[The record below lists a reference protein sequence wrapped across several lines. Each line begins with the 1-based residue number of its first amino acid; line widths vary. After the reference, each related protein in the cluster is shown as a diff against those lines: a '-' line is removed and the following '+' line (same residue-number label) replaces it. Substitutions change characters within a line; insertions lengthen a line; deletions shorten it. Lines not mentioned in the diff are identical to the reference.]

1 MFGLGMTEIVIIIVV
16 LGIIFFGSSKITN
29 LAKSAGRFSGEYKKG
44 KAEMEGELNKIKE
57 NFKTEEEKVVVKSE
71 VAPLVKT
78 ETTEEKEEEKSEPP
92 IFSKFG

>member
-1 MFGLGMTEIVIIIVV
+1 MPEIVIIVVV
-16 LGIIFFGSSKITN
+16 LGIIFFGSNKITD

-57 NFKTEEEKVVVKSE
+57 NFKNEEEKVVVKSE
-71 VAPLVKT
+71 VKPEIV
-78 ETTEEKEEEKSEPP
+78 KEEEKSEPP